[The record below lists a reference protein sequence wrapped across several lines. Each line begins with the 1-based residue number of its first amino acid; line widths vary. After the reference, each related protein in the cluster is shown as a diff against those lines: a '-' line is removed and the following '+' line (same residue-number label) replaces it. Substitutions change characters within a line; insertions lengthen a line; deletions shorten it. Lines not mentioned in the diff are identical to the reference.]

1 MVSPRVLKDRVHPR
15 LQLGASGRPL
25 NFTVRCTVALVRL
38 VSPESDPEII
48 AIVAMLEAHGIPC
61 YVRGG
66 GFGGLFPGVQINA
79 YNTRDIMIPEEQ
91 TAEAVELLKGF
102 HSRPLEPE
110 ANVKP
115 RTSGR
120 LRNLFELIFF
130 GWFVPRPPAPKEQAG
145 EAAGGTPNNR
155 WRGP

>member
-1 MVSPRVLKDRVHPR
+1 VRPRR
-15 LQLGASGRPL
+15 LIDASGRPL

-38 VSPESDPEII
+38 VSPDSDPEII

-91 TAEAVELLKGF
+91 AAPALELLKDF
-102 HSRPLEPE
+102 QSRQPDPEP
-110 ANVKP
+110 NVKP
-115 RTSGR
+115 RKSGR
-120 LRNLFELIFF
+120 LRNLFELLLF
-130 GWFVPRPPAPKEQAG
+130 GWFVPTPAARMEKRDAS
-145 EAAGGTPNNR
+145 ADGTPNNR

>member
-1 MVSPRVLKDRVHPR
+1 VSAPPALEDSMRRR
-15 LQLGASGRPL
+15 RFAGASGRPL
-25 NFTVRCTVALVRL
+25 NLAVRCTVALVRL
-38 VSPESDPEII
+38 VSPESDPEIV

-91 TAEAVELLKGF
+91 TAAALELLKDF
-102 HSRPLEPE
+102 QSRAPEPE
-110 ANVKP
+110 VNVSPPK
-115 RTSGR
+115 SGR
-120 LRNLFELIFF
+120 LRNLLELLLF
-130 GWFVPRPPAPKEQAG
+130 GWFVPRSPAHSEKADRP
-145 EAAGGTPNNR
+145 AGGTPNNR